1 VHQSL
6 NFYLHLV
13 CSVMVVI
20 ILDRGSQSY
29 PGVAPTSQG
38 GFGVTEVRFSA
49 SIP

>member
-1 VHQSL
+1 VGQSF
-6 NFYLHLV
+6 NFFPGP
-13 CSVMVVI
+13 SVMVVI